1 MLTRNRPCTNISE
14 EKHDFQR
21 RPGFWRAVGPSHD
34 CTCSARRVTC
44 AASHRRTELATVT
57 AMAIAATLRNY
68 GDVTLTDQLQEAL
81 NSRSIIDRAIG
92 IIVATQHISPVEAFT
107 ALRKQSKNGNT
118 RLATIAR
125 QLVDGYTQ
133 AD

>member
-1 MLTRNRPCTNISE
+1 
-14 EKHDFQR
+14 
-21 RPGFWRAVGPSHD
+21 
-34 CTCSARRVTC
+34 
-44 AASHRRTELATVT
+44 
-57 AMAIAATLRNY
+57 MAIAATLRNY

-107 ALRKQSKNGNT
+107 ALRKQSQNGNT